1 MIYRQNSIL
10 YLNMAHKTFIS
21 YKYSEARALRD
32 RIIEAMG
39 EDASYYQGETS
50 DSPDLTDTS
59 TENIKRNLR
68 DMMFDTS
75 VTIVIISPNMKK
87 SKWIDWEIEYC
98 LKKITRKDRTS
109 QRNGVVGVI
118 MKVNGGYE
126 WFKYKTTNLDGCVVF
141 RYRNKFV
148 FPIINNNRFNQNP
161 KKYNC
166 PICNCVDPLTGS
178 YITYVEEDDFLAD
191 IDKYIDNAFDKS
203 ENDASGYDINPTR

>member
-1 MIYRQNSIL
+1 
-10 YLNMAHKTFIS
+10 MAHKTFIS

-39 EDASYYQGETS
+39 EDALYYQGETS

-109 QRNGVVGVI
+109 QRNGIVGVI
-118 MKVNGGYE
+118 MKIDGGYSWLKKSNLE
-126 WFKYKTTNLDGCVVF
+126 SDGCTTN
-141 RYRNKFV
+141 
-148 FPIINNNRFNQNP
+148 
-161 KKYNC
+161 
-166 PICNCVDPLTGS
+166 S
-178 YITYVEEDDFLAD
+178 YHTELS
-191 IDKYIDNAFDKS
+191 NHQ
-203 ENDASGYDINPTR
+203 